1 MSSIKLLTCFF
12 LCQFLFF
19 STRANNSESPDS
31 KPNER
36 AIFDE
41 QAERLFVAQFSD
53 WMENEKDVSKIISL
67 KNTLQS
73 QQDKL
78 TGYKPIIGFNLN
90 RNK

>member
-1 MSSIKLLTCFF
+1 MIKNIKNHLLTY
-12 LCQFLFF
+12 L
-19 STRANNSESPDS
+19 
-31 KPNER
+31 
-36 AIFDE
+36 
-41 QAERLFVAQFSD
+41 FSD

-90 RNK
+90 RDK